1 LLSSGYNKSNIHAE
15 MKPTPTSTL
24 SGFSLVR
31 LDAARRLAGGWWMW
45 ALLLALQLGA
55 ASVQAQVADRDLPL
69 EIDAGKVHI
78 DGKRK
83 VRLLSGGVEIR
94 RGSLLIR
101 AETIEL
107 RETPQGQQVT
117 ATGSEAQ
124 PALFRQKREGLDEVV
139 EGRARLIEYD
149 AGSEVVRLLQQAVL
163 RRLSGNSVSEELS
176 GETIVYDHAR
186 ESFEVLSGGG
196 VGDRVRAVVAPR
208 KPASAAPTAS
218 GVRR

>member
-15 MKPTPTSTL
+15 MKTHPISAL
-24 SGFSLVR
+24 QGFSPVR
-31 LDAARRLAGGWWMW
+31 LDAPWHPAGGWWMW
-45 ALLLALQLGA
+45 SLLLALLLGS
-55 ASVQAQVADRDLPL
+55 ASVQAQLADRDQPL
-69 EIDAGKVHI
+69 QIDAGRVHI

-107 RETPQGQQVT
+107 RETPQGQQIT
-117 ATGSEAQ
+117 ATGSEAE

-139 EGRARLIEYD
+139 EGRARQVEYD
-149 AGSEVVRLLQQAVL
+149 ASNEVVRLLQQAVL

-176 GETIVYDHAR
+176 GQSIVYDHAR
-186 ESFEVLSGGG
+186 ESFEVLSGGAA
-196 VGDRVRAVVAPR
+196 GDRVRAVVAPR
-208 KPASAAPTAS
+208 KPASAAPAAS
-218 GVRR
+218 GAGR